1 MPLTA
6 MKGHERKK
14 NVTEIRL
21 GGGQL
26 LHLSDAAKGRVSN
39 LYRNLYQFPTAPSLR
54 SCSPEPCKKSGM
66 KYNANSYSK

>member
-39 LYRNLYQFPTAPSLR
+39 LY
-54 SCSPEPCKKSGM
+54 
-66 KYNANSYSK
+66 